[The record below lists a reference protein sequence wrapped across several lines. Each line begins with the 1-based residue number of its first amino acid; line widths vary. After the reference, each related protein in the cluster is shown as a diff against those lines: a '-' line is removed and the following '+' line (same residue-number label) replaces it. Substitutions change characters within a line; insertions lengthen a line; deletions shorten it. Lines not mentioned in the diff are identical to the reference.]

1 MDFHL
6 RKHALL
12 ERAKRV
18 EEKAWREKNAQAQDL
33 LRALAALYRDMAEEL
48 DDSGLFERRFRP
60 LDIADF
66 PNCEAEPFT
75 GAGEAT
81 TSGRFSLRLQSGG
94 FWC

>member
-1 MDFHL
+1 LLSERINIQKVEWGAMDFHL

-48 DDSGLFERRFRP
+48 DDSGLFERRFP
-60 LDIADF
+60 ALDIATF
-66 PNCEAEPFT
+66 
-75 GAGEAT
+75 AT
-81 TSGRFSLRLQSGG
+81 
-94 FWC
+94 